1 MAAWLTVN
9 GVEFPPPKRGVKPTV
24 TTIVNSGRNANAVV
38 VGQRVGRDQ
47 YKIDGLEW
55 PYLTAKQWSRML
67 RVLSDFFVNVTFPDP
82 VTDEFITLK
91 MYTGDRTAEP
101 YWIDP
106 VTKKT
111 LVYINCK
118 ANLIDTGE

>member
-24 TTIVNSGRNANAVV
+24 TTFVDSGRNANGVV

-47 YKIDGLEW
+47 YKIDSLEF
-55 PYLTAKQWSRML
+55 PYLTAEKWSEML
-67 RVLSDFFVNVTFPDP
+67 QVLSAFFVYVRFCDP
-82 VTDEFITLK
+82 VTNDFKTLK
-91 MYTGDRTAEP
+91 MYCSDRSGEP

-118 ANLIDTGE
+118 VNLIDVGE